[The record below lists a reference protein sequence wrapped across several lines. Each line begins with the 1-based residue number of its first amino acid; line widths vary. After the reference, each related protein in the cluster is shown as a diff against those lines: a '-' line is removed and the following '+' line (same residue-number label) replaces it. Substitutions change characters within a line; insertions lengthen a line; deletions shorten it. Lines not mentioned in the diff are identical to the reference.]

1 MAHFNNPFKKNFW
14 KNILDQKIGRTVDM
28 FAYIS
33 QSIMA
38 IITMLIFFFAWNY
51 FIPIQNQVIFSA
63 IASSTFL
70 TFISTSIY
78 DSLSRKI
85 IGGQLVGILVGLA
98 LWYIMHHLYDL
109 FPNFH
114 NEIFMIFLSL
124 SAGVAFFFMAIF
136 NFEHPPGAGTAMA
149 FVFKPVA
156 PVVAD
161 MGFILVCSCLLAV
174 IHHFIKKNKLIEDL
188 EGRDT
193 RTRLLSRLPRISFF
207 KNRRKL

>member
-1 MAHFNNPFKKNFW
+1 VSQFNNPLKKSFW
-14 KNILDQKIGRTVDM
+14 KNLLDKKIGRTIDM
-28 FAYIS
+28 FAYIK
-33 QSIMA
+33 QSLMA
-38 IITMLIFFFAWNY
+38 IITMLCFFFAWNY

-85 IGGQLVGILVGLA
+85 IGGQTVGILVGLS

-109 FPNFH
+109 FPSYH
-114 NEIFMIFLSL
+114 NEIFMLFLSL

-136 NFEHPPGAGTAMA
+136 NFEHPPVAGTAMA
-149 FVFKPVA
+149 FVFKPIT
-156 PVVAD
+156 PIFAD
-161 MGFILVCSCLLAV
+161 ILFIIVCSCLLAL

-188 EGRDT
+188 EGRDL
-193 RTRLLSRLPRISFF
+193 RTKVLSRVPHISFY
-207 KNRRKL
+207 KRRKKL